1 MNALVAADWWAAEGP
16 AKPSPASKLA
26 FGALLAFTFVLLVA
40 PQETFPAL
48 ARFRLG
54 LLTIGLAFAANLASR
69 HARGLRL
76 LVLPR
81 GTWLAVAL
89 GAWALVTTPFSSWPG
104 GSVDLFL
111 DQFSKSLLVFWLIPQ
126 VVDTPARLRAITAWL
141 CALGLPLAV
150 TAVRHWAA
158 GDFVSTGEVH
168 RIVGYD
174 APLTANPND
183 LALMLNLLLPLT
195 YALASINRAP
205 LARIVLLA
213 LFALEVV
220 GVVVTF
226 SRAGFITLAAIWIVH
241 ALRTFHGPRRALV
254 ALVVLGLLGGVAMM
268 PDGYAQHLSSAVDID
283 ADVTGSAQ
291 ARWGEIVAATRVV
304 ADQPLVGAGLGMN
317 VLAITRE
324 TGGWRMVH
332 DVYLQYAADLGLPG
346 LALFLG
352 LVARCLIDVRSVA
365 RAGADDIPRI
375 ARGYE
380 LALWAFAIAGV
391 FHPAGYHFYVFFL
404 GGLALATHAVQQEA
418 S

>member
-1 MNALVAADWWAAEGP
+1 MTIPVATDWWAARAP
-16 AKPSPASKLA
+16 ATPAPASKIA

-40 PQETFPAL
+40 PQDMFPAL
-48 ARFRLG
+48 GGFRLG

-69 HARGLRL
+69 HARGLPMF
-76 LVLPR
+76 VLPR

-89 GAWALVTTPFSSWPG
+89 GAWALVTTPFSYWPG
-104 GSVDLFL
+104 GSIDLFL
-111 DQFSKSLLVFWLIPQ
+111 DQFWKSLLVFWLIPQ
-126 VVDTPARLRAITAWL
+126 IVDTPARLRMITAWL
-141 CALGLPLAV
+141 CVLGLPLAI

-158 GDFVSTGEVH
+158 GDFVGVGEVH

-174 APLTANPND
+174 AALTANPND

-195 YALASINRAP
+195 YALASIYRAP
-205 LARIVLLA
+205 LARAALFA
-213 LFALEVV
+213 LFALEAI
-220 GVVVTF
+220 GVIVTY

-241 ALRTFHGPRRALV
+241 ALRTFRGPRRAIAAVV
-254 ALVVLGLLGGVAMM
+254 ALGLLGGVAMM
-268 PDGYAQHLSSAVDID
+268 PDGYARHLTTVVDIN

-291 ARWGEIVAATRVV
+291 ARWGDMVV
-304 ADQPLVGAGLGMN
+304 AVGVVIDQPLVGAGLGMN
-317 VLAITRE
+317 ILAITRE

-352 LVARCLIDVRSVA
+352 LLARCLLDVRAVA
-365 RAGADDIPRI
+365 RAGDGELSRL

-404 GGLALATHAVQQEA
+404 GGLALAARAVYQEA